1 VERSSHQKKVIRINM
16 RGDAVSPAE
25 RPLLFCGDIDMR
37 IARDG
42 TWFYQGSPIPRPAL
56 VKLFASVLQRDEDG
70 DYWLK
75 TPVEKARIQVED
87 APFVAVEL
95 SAEGEGRDQTLTF
108 RTNLDEHVTAG
119 PEHPLRV
126 AEDPESGEP
135 SPYLKV
141 REGLEA
147 LIARPVYYELAG
159 LAEESDSEPD
169 TLGVW
174 SEGVFFPLG
183 QAK

>member
-1 VERSSHQKKVIRINM
+1 
-16 RGDAVSPAE
+16 
-25 RPLLFCGDIDMR
+25 MR

-42 TWFYQGSPIPRPAL
+42 TWYYQGSPIPRPQL
-56 VKLFASVLQRDEDG
+56 VKLFATVLQRDEKG
-70 DYWLK
+70 DFWLK

-95 SAEGEGRDQTLTF
+95 SAEGEGRGQRLTF

-126 AEDPESGEP
+126 SVDGESGEP

-141 REGLEA
+141 REGLDA
-147 LIARPVYYELAG
+147 LISRPVFYELAE
-159 LAEESDSEPD
+159 LAEASDSEPD
-169 TLGVW
+169 LLGVW

-183 QAK
+183 PAR

>member
-1 VERSSHQKKVIRINM
+1 M
-16 RGDAVSPAE
+16 SPAE

-56 VKLFASVLQRDEDG
+56 VKLFASVLERDEEG
-70 DYWLK
+70 DFWLK
-75 TPVEKARIQVED
+75 TPVEKARIRVED

-95 SAEGEGRDQTLTF
+95 TAEGEGRGQSLTF

-119 PEHPLRV
+119 ADHPLRV
-126 AEDPESGEP
+126 EQDPRSGEP
-135 SPYLKV
+135 SPYLEV
-141 REGLEA
+141 RRGLDA

-159 LAEESDSEPD
+159 LAEESDSEPE

-174 SEGVFFPLG
+174 SGGVFFPLG
-183 QAK
+183 RAS